1 MGSEQKQQWQNW
13 LGLVTEM
20 RKVKDTVLPEAVF
33 NLEKG
38 KLSRDPRHGGKPYC
52 TSLLKTEVN
61 QWKKLHSRADTSL
74 V

>member
-1 MGSEQKQQWQNW
+1 
-13 LGLVTEM
+13 M

-38 KLSRDPRHGGKPYC
+38 KLSRDQRHGGKPYC
-52 TSLLKTEVN
+52 MSLLKTEVN